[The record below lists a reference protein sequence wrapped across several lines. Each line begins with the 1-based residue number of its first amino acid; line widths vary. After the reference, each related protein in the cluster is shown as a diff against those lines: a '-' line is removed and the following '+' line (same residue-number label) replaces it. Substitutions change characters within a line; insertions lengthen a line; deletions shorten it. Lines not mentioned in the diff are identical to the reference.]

1 MLVLGAGPIGLAATF
16 WARQLGA
23 ERVVVAASS
32 DRRQSFASEM
42 GATAFATLGDTLES
56 DVAAMLGGPPDVV
69 LECAGMPGALMQAME
84 LVRPKGTIVGMG
96 YGLHAEPIETAVPLF
111 KELRL
116 LFSMTYDRRDYQ
128 QVIDTL
134 AEGRLEPRCMITD
147 TVPLEGLTEAI
158 EGLLDRAP
166 QCKVMVDP
174 WA

>member
-1 MLVLGAGPIGLAATF
+1 VLVLGAGPIGLAATF

-116 LFSMTYDRRDYQ
+116 LSLRATRINDEAMRQKAYRLMTEF
-128 QVIDTL
+128 
-134 AEGRLEPRCMITD
+134 AK
-147 TVPLEGLTEAI
+147 TVRPDG
-158 EGLLDRAP
+158 DRALRRGARVRQARRCGVAARARGSP
-166 QCKVMVDP
+166 R
-174 WA
+174 